1 EMPEPE
7 EVDSIN
13 EVPETL
19 DELTDL
25 DVPDMDSI
33 VPEMPEPEEVDSIN
47 EIPET
52 LDELTVLDVPD
63 TFDQETEDL
72 TAFDSRD
79 VTAETIVSTDDL
91 PDMGEILES
100 TDDVDN
106 AITEEAIAAFQTE
119 SIPDLDSKIPA
130 TLDELPQTIEDLP
143 PEREITTIA
152 EEKAEEATTEFN
164 LDDIPDMS
172 SFSDGEISLDAF
184 FSDSPSKT
192 ESVDISDFGDGEIS
206 LDSFFDGDGGESISL
221 EDFMPSEK
229 KEKNDILN
237 DPPMDIQLSF
247 DDDFALNTRADPVGQ
262 MESFGDDIS
271 IADFASDGGDF
282 DFDAMFDNI
291 TDESQSEI
299 TTEVDSVPSN
309 AIQMEEVNFDEVT
322 EFDDLLGSIEQ
333 DSGPAPMK
341 SSEESSTRN
350 KVIDYDITVSMDD
363 NDVQE
368 VKSIQ
373 TDTDDDDSIDDI
385 SLYMEPDSEI
395 SEQNKDSTLDRT
407 QKSEYN
413 GYAADDDFDLD
424 KIMSEVEDIGGGEM
438 QTDASND
445 EKKTDLTELSLQEP
459 EFTEPNDIFSDD
471 FFDTDPIMEPLKDIA
486 DSDDTMAFASTL
498 EIPET
503 FSEEISEEF
512 PLEDSTVEI
521 TEEPI
526 FDEVTPE
533 ISEEPIFDEV
543 APEISE
549 EPIFDEV
556 APEISEEPIFD
567 EVAPEISEE
576 PIFDEV
582 APEISEEPIFD
593 EVAPEISEEPIFD
606 EVAPEISEEPI
617 FDEVAPEI
625 SEEPAF
631 FTEENTELEIEPELE
646 ITEEPV
652 FEEPTFATD
661 SINEKL
667 ADETVTDEAYME
679 EDNAPIPEQL
689 GDETHILEEDSMVDE
704 TAPDILKNIAGE
716 LATLRQE
723 ISALKNDFENL
734 KMNGIVQ
741 TGDVVQEE
749 NSESAFF
756 AGNTDDDTIALSGD
770 ELSNILNTADFT
782 EEEAESEANS
792 TDVQQEE
799 STEEVP
805 EDNLYA
811 GEDSDNGLPPLDF
824 EGEKLE
830 EPEIDDLELDIAPEE
845 ELPEEIEIPIT
856 EEIVAPSPAEE
867 ALGFVADTGFD
878 AEDMPDEVL
887 PSDVDLAA
895 EETLEEDNIFG
906 DEFESSPVEEVET
919 NEAAEDDVFGFEP
932 DQEDIVEETDEPTEE
947 VFKSEQWQE
956 DTELEAAT
964 EEDCAEETVAEEV
977 TVDEADDI
985 FAESDETA
993 LLDEV
998 DAAETTTEEESTEET
1013 VAEEVTVDEADDIF
1027 AESDE
1032 TALLDEVDVAETT
1045 TEEES
1050 TEETIAEEVT
1060 VDKADDIFA
1069 ESDET
1074 ALLDEVDVAETTTEE
1089 ESTEETVAEEV
1100 TVDKADV
1107 SLANDNTSSIPE
1119 DLKRDIKSVL
1129 SYMDQLLDNLPEEK
1143 IAEFARSEHF
1153 ELYKKL
1159 FVELGLS

>member
-1 EMPEPE
+1 
-7 EVDSIN
+7 
-13 EVPETL
+13 
-19 DELTDL
+19 
-25 DVPDMDSI
+25 
-33 VPEMPEPEEVDSIN
+33 
-47 EIPET
+47 
-52 LDELTVLDVPD
+52 
-63 TFDQETEDL
+63 
-72 TAFDSRD
+72 
-79 VTAETIVSTDDL
+79 
-91 PDMGEILES
+91 
-100 TDDVDN
+100 
-106 AITEEAIAAFQTE
+106 
-119 SIPDLDSKIPA
+119 
-130 TLDELPQTIEDLP
+130 
-143 PEREITTIA
+143 
-152 EEKAEEATTEFN
+152 
-164 LDDIPDMS
+164 
-172 SFSDGEISLDAF
+172 
-184 FSDSPSKT
+184 
-192 ESVDISDFGDGEIS
+192 
-206 LDSFFDGDGGESISL
+206 
-221 EDFMPSEK
+221 
-229 KEKNDILN
+229 
-237 DPPMDIQLSF
+237 
-247 DDDFALNTRADPVGQ
+247 
-262 MESFGDDIS
+262 
-271 IADFASDGGDF
+271 
-282 DFDAMFDNI
+282 
-291 TDESQSEI
+291 
-299 TTEVDSVPSN
+299 
-309 AIQMEEVNFDEVT
+309 
-322 EFDDLLGSIEQ
+322 
-333 DSGPAPMK
+333 
-341 SSEESSTRN
+341 
-350 KVIDYDITVSMDD
+350 
-363 NDVQE
+363 
-368 VKSIQ
+368 
-373 TDTDDDDSIDDI
+373 
-385 SLYMEPDSEI
+385 
-395 SEQNKDSTLDRT
+395 
-407 QKSEYN
+407 
-413 GYAADDDFDLD
+413 
-424 KIMSEVEDIGGGEM
+424 
-438 QTDASND
+438 
-445 EKKTDLTELSLQEP
+445 
-459 EFTEPNDIFSDD
+459 
-471 FFDTDPIMEPLKDIA
+471 
-486 DSDDTMAFASTL
+486 
-498 EIPET
+498 
-503 FSEEISEEF
+503 
-512 PLEDSTVEI
+512 
-521 TEEPI
+521 
-526 FDEVTPE
+526 
-533 ISEEPIFDEV
+533 
-543 APEISE
+543 
-549 EPIFDEV
+549 
-556 APEISEEPIFD
+556 
-567 EVAPEISEE
+567 
-576 PIFDEV
+576 
-582 APEISEEPIFD
+582 
-593 EVAPEISEEPIFD
+593 
-606 EVAPEISEEPI
+606 
-617 FDEVAPEI
+617 
-625 SEEPAF
+625 
-631 FTEENTELEIEPELE
+631 
-646 ITEEPV
+646 
-652 FEEPTFATD
+652 
-661 SINEKL
+661 
-667 ADETVTDEAYME
+667 ME

-998 DAAETTTEEESTEET
+998 DVAETTTEEESTEET

-1050 TEETIAEEVT
+1050 TEETVAEEVT

>member
-1 EMPEPE
+1 MGFDNVKEDSGATQEKNINLDCYGVWVKKPPRTISEADDSMPEIPCSVE
-7 EVDSIN
+7 KELPDYIEDDSVAISGESN
-13 EVPETL
+13 TDSVL

-998 DAAETTTEEESTEET
+998 D
-1013 VAEEVTVDEADDIF
+1013 
-1027 AESDE
+1027 
-1032 TALLDEVDVAETT
+1032 
-1045 TEEES
+1045 
-1050 TEETIAEEVT
+1050 
-1060 VDKADDIFA
+1060 
-1069 ESDET
+1069 
-1074 ALLDEVDVAETTTEE
+1074 VAETTTEE